1 MASKGTKDGTANS
14 LANGVVY
21 KEIQLVK
28 FDFSSGNYKGMVAG
42 WCGRIENNS
51 QTFSAAFKHARMI
64 AGVQPAENLNQP
76 AYLDPQ
82 VTAQANLESKDED
95 EDRVLEPQKDTTQST
110 SNGSS
115 SDSDGRDSN
124 NGGNNN
130 SRDNNRGDNNSGD
143 NNSGDNNNRDNN
155 NSGDGDSSEHGHGNI
170 DEDHTNEASI
180 DEASSSGEDRDN
192 NDDRNNKDNAH
203 IGINYDSEYKDSIMD
218 SASDLS
224 SDLSNL
230 TVWNIRY
237 VTTIQFQS
245 WNDIPYSLLVH
256 CRFILL
262 ENALLDLF
270 YKPIST

>member
-1 MASKGTKDGTANS
+1 MAMKGTKDGTVNS

-21 KEIQLVK
+21 KEIWSVK

-95 EDRVLEPQKDTTQST
+95 EDRVLEPRKDTTQST

-115 SDSDGRDSN
+115 SDSNGTDSN
-124 NGGNNN
+124 NGGDNN
-130 SRDNNRGDNNSGD
+130 SRDNNNGDNNS
-143 NNSGDNNNRDNN
+143 RDNN
-155 NSGDGDSSEHGHGNI
+155 NGGDSDSSKHGHGNI
-170 DEDHTNEASI
+170 DEDHTNKASI
-180 DEASSSGEDRDN
+180 DEASSSGKDRDDDDDGN
-192 NDDRNNKDNAH
+192 NEENAH
-203 IGINYDSEYKDSIMD
+203 IGVKYDNKSKDSIMD
-218 SASDLS
+218 STSDLG

-245 WNDIPYSLLVH
+245 WNDISYSLPVH